1 MPRTAIDIFN
11 SILSEADKIEKA
23 LSALEDLPR
32 PAYDISGN
40 VSVSLLCL
48 EQAVEI
54 LAKNTDVKTNELN
67 PVVLAGVPHEE
78 IAIQL
83 ERIGTLARKIEIAL
97 MVNQSD

>member
-1 MPRTAIDIFN
+1 MPRTAIEVFN
-11 SILSEADKIEKA
+11 SILIEADRIEKA

-40 VSVSLLCL
+40 INVSLLCL
-48 EQAVEI
+48 EKALEI
-54 LAKNTDVKTNELN
+54 LVKNTDVKTNELN
-67 PVVLAGVPHEE
+67 LEVLADVHEE
-78 IAIQL
+78 TAIQL